1 LTPFLPTAPRNVRA
15 FTLLELMTILV
26 VVGILVVLLFPAI
39 ANVRARAQ
47 RIQCTSN
54 LRNLYV
60 AAENYLQQNGSWP
73 QIAEDDSEE
82 GTQAFA
88 QAWVAALTPFSVTQ
102 KTWICPTI
110 QDLLHSPDYTQAA
123 NARVDYIATPF
134 DSKPTTPHQWPQQPW
149 FVEAADVPGHGNL
162 IIFTDGSI
170 KDLKTV
176 LANPGK

>member
-1 LTPFLPTAPRNVRA
+1 MTRNVGA
-15 FTLLELMTILV
+15 FTLLELLTTIV
-26 VVGILVVLLFPAI
+26 IVGILAVLLFPAI
-39 ANVRARAQ
+39 STMRARAQ

-82 GTQAFA
+82 GTTAFA
-88 QAWVAALTPFSVTQ
+88 QAWIAALTPFSATQ
-102 KTWICPTI
+102 KTWICPTM
-110 QDLLHSPDYTQAA
+110 QDLLHSPDYMQPA

-134 DSKPTTPHQWPQQPW
+134 DSKQGTPHQWPQQPW
-149 FVEAADVPGHGNL
+149 FVEAADVHGHGNL